1 MNNARDRA
9 AVSSHMRQQQTMRP
23 SRLLPALAVLSV
35 SLAPAFS
42 PRLAAAQQPPSGSAC
57 SGMINVIRVNEIK
70 PGKMDEF
77 LIAIAKQQAWYK
89 DAGTPDQIQVM
100 SVMVRDAKTR
110 AFLISDAEA
119 ITAHI
124 EPANRPEPAHDAAY
138 TTFVNLFND
147 SSTVKS
153 TFVTCVVQ

>member
-1 MNNARDRA
+1 MHVYR
-9 AVSSHMRQQQTMRP
+9 
-23 SRLLPALAVLSV
+23 
-35 SLAPAFS
+35 
-42 PRLAAAQQPPSGSAC
+42 PRLALAILAVSIVPALRARAQQAPVGSVC
-57 SGMINVIRVNEIK
+57 NGMINIIHVNEIK

-77 LIAIAKQQAWYK
+77 LIAVAKQQSWYK

-100 SVMVRDAKTR
+100 SVMVRDPKTR
-110 AFLISDAEA
+110 AFLISNGEA

-124 EPANRPEPAHDAAY
+124 EPANRPEPPHDAAY

>member
-1 MNNARDRA
+1 
-9 AVSSHMRQQQTMRP
+9 MRP
-23 SRLLPALAVLSV
+23 ARPLLALALLSASLTPALCPTV
-35 SLAPAFS
+35 
-42 PRLAAAQQPPSGSAC
+42 AAAQQQPVGSAC
-57 SGMINVIRVNEIK
+57 NGMINVIRVNEIK
-70 PGKMDEF
+70 LGKMDEF

-100 SVMVRDAKTR
+100 SIMVRDPATR

-119 ITAHI
+119 ITAHV

-138 TTFVNLFND
+138 TAFVNLFND

>member
-1 MNNARDRA
+1 MYVR
-9 AVSSHMRQQQTMRP
+9 RP
-23 SRLLPALAVLSV
+23 LLALAVLGA
-35 SLAPAFS
+35 SLAPALCLA
-42 PRLAAAQQPPSGSAC
+42 LAAGQQPASGSAC

-100 SVMVRDAKTR
+100 SVMARDPATR
-110 AFLISDAEA
+110 GFVISNAEA

-124 EPANRPEPAHDAAY
+124 EPALRKEPTHDAAY
-138 TTFVNLFND
+138 NTFVALFND
-147 SSTVKS
+147 SSSVKS

>member
-1 MNNARDRA
+1 MLVA
-9 AVSSHMRQQQTMRP
+9 QQQ
-23 SRLLPALAVLSV
+23 
-35 SLAPAFS
+35 APV
-42 PRLAAAQQPPSGSAC
+42 GSAC
-57 SGMINVIRVNEIK
+57 NGMINVIRVNEIK

-77 LIAIAKQQAWYK
+77 LIAIAKQQSWYK

-100 SVMVRDAKTR
+100 SVMVRDPSTR